1 MTMNIVNLKDGA
13 APPRTAPSARVRTP
27 LGENRL
33 AITATQIFIALA
45 ALGIWQYAVEAG
57 WIDRFFLAPP
67 TEVFQ
72 FLVQYVKSGE
82 IWRHGSVTVQE
93 TIMGFLSGSILGILC
108 GLAIGWS
115 RFLDRVFTPFLTV
128 FNSLPRVALAPM
140 FILWFGIE
148 MTSKVLLS
156 FSLVFFIVVINT
168 EAGVRSVE
176 SDLNMMARVTGASEF
191 QRFIKVVLPGAV
203 PSIFAGLKIGVV
215 YALLGVVVGEMVA
228 SKAGLGQQVV
238 EYSNTYKPAG
248 VFGTLTVLAVIALA
262 LNFIMLSVER
272 WLMRWKEV

>member
-1 MTMNIVNLKDGA
+1 MKNIVNLTDKTLPQA
-13 APPRTAPSARVRTP
+13 ASHPVKARTP
-27 LGENRL
+27 LGENQL
-33 AITATQIFIALA
+33 AITATQIAIALS
-45 ALGIWQYAVEAG
+45 ALGIWQYSVEAG

-67 TEVFQ
+67 TEVFA
-72 FLVQYVKSGE
+72 FLVQYARSGE
-82 IWRHGSVTVQE
+82 LWRHGSVTIQD
-93 TIMGFLSGSILGILC
+93 TIMGFLSGSILGVLC

-115 RFLDRVFTPFLTV
+115 RFLDRVFTPFLTI

-156 FSLVFFIVVINT
+156 FSLVFFIVVVNT

-176 SDLNMMARVTGASEF
+176 SDLNMMARVTGANEF
-191 QRFIKVVLPGAV
+191 QRFMKVVLPGAV
-203 PSIFAGLKIGVV
+203 PAIFAGLKIGVV

-228 SKAGLGQQVV
+228 SRAGLGQQVV
-238 EYSNTYKPAG
+238 EYSNTYRPAG
-248 VFGTLTVLAVIALA
+248 VFGTLAVLAVIALV
-262 LNFIMLSVER
+262 LNFLMLSAER